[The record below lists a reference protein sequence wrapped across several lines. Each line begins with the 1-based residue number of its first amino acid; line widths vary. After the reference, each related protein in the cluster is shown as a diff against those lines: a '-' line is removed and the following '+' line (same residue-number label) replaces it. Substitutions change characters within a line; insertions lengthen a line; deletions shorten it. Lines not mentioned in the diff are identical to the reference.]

1 VRTQCASTLGIRTV
15 VEIPFCAR
23 ILMLAG
29 LFEISILSI
38 IVIFQPLR
46 YFCRLRYTSN
56 MGYELGILG
65 AGNMAEAIVR
75 GVLVG
80 GQVRPEQIIA
90 ADVSPQRRELF
101 EKQLGVTAVEDNRI
115 VAGQSA
121 VLLLSVKPQMC
132 KMVLEGIA
140 PVVKA
145 DATIISIMAGISSKY
160 IDSALGGNRR
170 VVRTMPNTP
179 MLVGEGMAAIA
190 RGEHANDSDVQI
202 TRKLFEAAA
211 SVIEVN
217 EDQIDAVTAVS
228 GSGPAYFFFLVE
240 QMIQGGINL
249 GLSSEQAG
257 LLAAKT
263 AMGAAKMLT
272 SSSDSPTELRRK
284 VTSPGGT
291 TQAAI
296 TTMEAMELPA
306 IVQKAMQACADRSK
320 ELGL

>member
-1 VRTQCASTLGIRTV
+1 
-15 VEIPFCAR
+15 
-23 ILMLAG
+23 
-29 LFEISILSI
+29 
-38 IVIFQPLR
+38 
-46 YFCRLRYTSN
+46 

-75 GVLVG
+75 GVLNG
-80 GQVRPEQIIA
+80 GQIKADQIIA
-90 ADVSPQRRELF
+90 ADVSLGRRGLF
-101 EKQLGVTAVEDNRI
+101 ENELHVKAVEDNRQ

-121 VLLLSVKPQMC
+121 ILLLSVKPQMC
-132 KMVLEGIA
+132 KTVLEGIA
-140 PVVKA
+140 DVVPM
-145 DATIISIMAGISSKY
+145 DATIISIMAGISSNY

-179 MLVGEGMAAIA
+179 MLVGEGMVALSAGQHATASDLKKA
-190 RGEHANDSDVQI
+190 RQI
-202 TRKLFEAAA
+202 FESAA
-211 SVIEVN
+211 SVIDVH

-240 QMIQGGINL
+240 QMIQGGIRL
-249 GLSSEQAG
+249 GLSPEQAR

-263 AMGAAKMLT
+263 AMGAARMLV
-272 SSSDSPTELRRK
+272 SSADSPEELRRK

-296 TTMEAMELPA
+296 TTMQAMQLPD
-306 IVQKAMQACADRSK
+306 IVQKAMKACADRSK